1 MSPAIAVRG
10 CVERAGVLAQ
20 PPSQRGEEVGVE
32 VRAHQLRILIM
43 EPLPPF
49 VGVTEGRTVSDLRDR
64 RPSVVGSVNDYSSV
78 DVCAPLFIQTV
89 FKSNRIRGWK
99 WIDGGG
105 GGWMFA
111 GESAHLFRPT
121 GPRTRQ
127 TDRFV

>member
-89 FKSNRIRGWK
+89 FKSNRGWK
-99 WIDGGG
+99 WIDGDGG
-105 GGWMFA
+105 RMFA
-111 GESAHLFRPT
+111 VES
-121 GPRTRQ
+121 GP
-127 TDRFV
+127 FSIPLE